1 VNVSPLDYPIF
12 KMRIKFEP
20 DIVTARQKTRR
31 LAQLLGFAGQD
42 CARLSTAVS
51 ELARNVFQYA
61 GGGLVEFGYSDSSP
75 KLFLIRVSDQG
86 PGITNVA
93 SILNGTYSSP
103 TGMGKGLAGSKKLT
117 DVFDIQTEKGKGT
130 VVTIGKELAR
140 HSTLTKDEL
149 STIAH
154 ELSTTL
160 ADSAFEEIQ
169 NQNRDLLEALDDAK
183 AARRELTELNEQ
195 LKVARD
201 TAADANE
208 AKSRF
213 LSNMSHEIRTPLG
226 VITGFTDL
234 AMDPEATHDEQ
245 KKYLRTVKQNAVEL
259 TALIGEILDLSKVE
273 SGKIDLETIEFSLTD
288 LMHDAVTALGLNAKS
303 KGVGLTLKVNGLFPS
318 VIAGDP
324 TRIRQILIN
333 LINNALKFTDQG
345 EVELA
350 AAVERIAQD
359 PDHLDITFT
368 VRDTGI
374 GISQRQQENLFEAFS
389 QADSSTTRKYGG
401 TGLGLH
407 LSKQLA
413 LAMGG
418 SLSLLSSRENV
429 GSTFACHVKVETTPN
444 TVFVAE
450 PKRISQRDAKPLR
463 NFENALKGMSV
474 LLVEDSQDNQ
484 FLFSRYLTKAGA
496 LVDVASNGEEGFDK
510 ARVPKYDAILMDVQ
524 MPKLD
529 GYGATS
535 KIRSVGIQTPIIALT
550 AHALK
555 EDREK
560 ALSSGF
566 SGYLIKPLNPDLLID
581 TLVSYFR
588 KT

>member
-1 VNVSPLDYPIF
+1 MNVSPLDYPIF